1 MATRKRK
8 PAGTEIPADLAG
20 RWELIVDEVKKIIFE
35 KRKRIKAAIGE
46 RPYQGLP
53 VEKAELTARWAQI
66 RHDVE
71 GLTEV
76 LQTNAKVK
84 EDGRVLVPKALVK
97 NMLEQEKGFR
107 EGGL

>member
-1 MATRKRK
+1 MAIKRK
-8 PAGTEIPADLAG
+8 TTGTEIPPDLAG
-20 RWELIVDEVKKIIFE
+20 RWELIVDEVKKIIRE

-46 RPYQGLP
+46 RPYRGLP

-76 LQTNAKVK
+76 LQTNTKFK
-84 EDGRVLVPKALVK
+84 PDGRVLAPKALIRS
-97 NMLEQEKGFR
+97 MIEQERGFR